1 MAKMLQWVISV
12 TGRMVNKP
20 YKIILVAV
28 ATALF
33 FGLLDGLAGYYFF
46 HHDNKSMWDV
56 LFFDVPGDD
65 LYHRIVLIIALLF
78 IGILAGRSLQ
88 KSEQLKIREAQHRA
102 QACALDSDVVQQ
114 KINEIIPITRS
125 DKQGVITFANEAYA
139 RLTGYSVEEL
149 IGQKHDIL
157 RHPST
162 PRSFYK
168 GLWQTIS
175 RGDVWEGEIKNIKK
189 NGDEFYI
196 YTHIMPEYD
205 DKGRRIGYIAV
216 RSNITD
222 VKALEKMVT
231 QDALTGVLNR
241 REFDRRISW
250 QIEESMRYGMAL
262 SLIYVDIDHF
272 KQINDRFG
280 HLVGDDVLKT
290 FTQLF
295 RKRLRRSDSFA
306 RIGGEEFAIIL
317 PHTDLKH
324 AADVAEELRRDI
336 EQAPFTEVARVTASF
351 GVVQLDAS
359 DSAVTFLRRA
369 DNALYDSK
377 SGGRNRVTVSNR

>member
-1 MAKMLQWVISV
+1 
-12 TGRMVNKP
+12 VNKP
-20 YKIILVAV
+20 YKIILVAI

-46 HHDNKSMWDV
+46 HDNDKTLLDV
-56 LFFDVPGDD
+56 LFFDVPSDD
-65 LYHRIVLIIALLF
+65 LYHRVVLIVALLF
-78 IGILAGRSLQ
+78 IGGLAGRYMQ
-88 KSEQLKIREAQHRA
+88 KAELLKIREIQSRA
-102 QACALDSDVVQQ
+102 QACALESEVVQN

-139 RLTGYSVEEL
+139 RLTGYSIEEL

-162 PRSFYK
+162 PSSFYRS
-168 GLWQTIS
+168 LWQTIA
-175 RGDVWEGEIKNIKK
+175 RGDVWEGEIKNVKK

-205 DKGRRIGYIAV
+205 DAGKRIGYIAI

-241 REFDRRISW
+241 REFDRRMAW
-250 QIEESMRYGMAL
+250 QIEEAMRYGMAL
-262 SLIYVDIDHF
+262 SLIYMDIDHF
-272 KQINDRFG
+272 KQINDRYG
-280 HLVGDDVLKT
+280 HLVGDEVLKN
-290 FTQLF
+290 FAQLIS
-295 RKRLRRSDSFA
+295 KRLRGSDSFA

-317 PHTDLKH
+317 PHTERSH
-324 AADVAEELRRDI
+324 AAEVAEALRKDI
-336 EQAPFTEVARVTASF
+336 ENSMFNDVGRVTASF
-351 GVVQLDAS
+351 GVVQLDN
-359 DSAVTFLRRA
+359 TFDTSSTLLRKA
-369 DNALYDSK
+369 DKALYDSK
-377 SGGRNRVTVSNR
+377 SAGRNRVTVSTL

>member
-1 MAKMLQWVISV
+1 M
-12 TGRMVNKP
+12 NKP

-28 ATALF
+28 LTALF
-33 FGLLDGLAGYYFF
+33 LGLLDGLAGYYLF
-46 HHDNKSMWDV
+46 HDDGKSLWDV

-65 LYHRIVLIIALLF
+65 LYHRIILIIALLF
-78 IGILAGRSLQ
+78 IGVLAGRTLQ

-102 QACALDSDVVQQ
+102 QACALDSEAVQQ

-149 IGQKHDIL
+149 IGRRHDIL
-157 RHPST
+157 RHPAT

-168 GLWQTIS
+168 TLWQTIS

-189 NGDEFYI
+189 NGEEFYI

-205 DKGRRIGYIAV
+205 AQGNRVGYIAI

-241 REFDRRISW
+241 REFDRRIGW
-250 QIEESMRYGMAL
+250 QIEEATRYGLAL

-272 KQINDRFG
+272 KQINDHYG
-280 HLVGDDVLKT
+280 HLAGDEVLKT

-295 RKRLRRSDSFA
+295 QKRLRRSDSFA
-306 RIGGEEFAIIL
+306 RVGGEEFAIIL
-317 PHTDLKH
+317 PHTDIAR
-324 AADVAEELRRDI
+324 AADVAEALRRDI
-336 EQAPFTEVARVTASF
+336 ERSTFKEVGEVTASF
-351 GVVQLDAS
+351 GVVQLDPS
-359 DSAVTFLRRA
+359 DTVVTFLRRA
-369 DNALYDSK
+369 DGALYDSK
-377 SGGRNRVTVSNR
+377 SGGRNRVTVSQR